1 MNLFKKIFSVTP
13 NAFGCLAVACL
24 VALNGISY
32 YFTKLITGSG
42 HHFDFTTA
50 VDQMIPFVPVWIL
63 AYIFIAYFQWG
74 VGYYLIA
81 CQDKKTMIFIVGAEI
96 MAKIPSLIIFLL
108 IPTTMARPDVT
119 GTDVFSFL
127 VRFIYLSDTPDNLFP
142 SYHVLESYM
151 LLRILPM
158 MKNAPEWYKKMTPAA
173 TLLVIL
179 STVFVKQH
187 VIVDIL
193 GGIAVSEFGIL
204 TMTILY
210 KALSDNTERALK
222 AHVTN
227 LINKD
232 RHRHGSSS
240 YDTDCS

>member
-1 MNLFKKIFSVTP
+1 
-13 NAFGCLAVACL
+13 
-24 VALNGISY
+24 
-32 YFTKLITGSG
+32 
-42 HHFDFTTA
+42 
-50 VDQMIPFVPVWIL
+50 
-63 AYIFIAYFQWG
+63 
-74 VGYYLIA
+74 
-81 CQDKKTMIFIVGAEI
+81 
-96 MAKIPSLIIFLL
+96 
-108 IPTTMARPDVT
+108 
-119 GTDVFSFL
+119 
-127 VRFIYLSDTPDNLFP
+127 
-142 SYHVLESYM
+142 
-151 LLRILPM
+151 M